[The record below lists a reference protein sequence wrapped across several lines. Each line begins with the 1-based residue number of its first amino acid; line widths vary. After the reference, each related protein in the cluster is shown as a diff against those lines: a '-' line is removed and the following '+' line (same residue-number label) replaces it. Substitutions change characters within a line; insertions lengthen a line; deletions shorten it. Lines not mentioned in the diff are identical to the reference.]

1 MKVTC
6 YENIICK
13 IGQNAKDN
21 WNILSDIEDNFL
33 FFHLSDFPSC
43 YVIIEYDNDENPC
56 YDLLKFGATIC
67 KSNTK
72 YRNMKNIRVDWT
84 RCNNIKKGRKLGEI
98 YYKKLELVKN
108 III

>member
-1 MKVTC
+1 MKVTY
-6 YENIICK
+6 YENIRCK
-13 IGQNAKDN
+13 VGQNAKEN
-21 WNILSDIEDNFL
+21 WNMLCDIEDNFL

-43 YVIIEYDNDENPC
+43 YVIIEYNNIENPP

-84 RCNNIKKGRKLGEI
+84 WCNNIKKGRKIGEI
-98 YYKKLELVKN
+98 YYKKSELVKTIN
-108 III
+108 